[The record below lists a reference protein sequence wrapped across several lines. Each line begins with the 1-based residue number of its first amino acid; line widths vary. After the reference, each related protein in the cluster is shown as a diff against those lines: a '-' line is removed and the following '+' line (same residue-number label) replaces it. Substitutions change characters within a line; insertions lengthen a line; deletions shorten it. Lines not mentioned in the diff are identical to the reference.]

1 MLHSSICAL
10 LYGECVHESRSK
22 GLIIS
27 QELQQIPGSV
37 GSPTT
42 DIKPRFPIAHP
53 PSLLIINTLMDANVQ
68 DKAQTLLD
76 SQLTAR
82 ISKGKQMGMQKSSA
96 KHTVLCNIAVPI
108 CPING

>member
-1 MLHSSICAL
+1 
-10 LYGECVHESRSK
+10 
-22 GLIIS
+22 
-27 QELQQIPGSV
+27 
-37 GSPTT
+37 
-42 DIKPRFPIAHP
+42 
-53 PSLLIINTLMDANVQ
+53 MDANVQ

>member
-1 MLHSSICAL
+1 MRA
-10 LYGECVHESRSK
+10 
-22 GLIIS
+22 GLTIS

-42 DIKPRFPIAHP
+42 NCKPHLPTTAHP

-68 DKAQTLLD
+68 DKAEMLLD
-76 SQLTAR
+76 SQLIAS

-96 KHTVLCNIAVPI
+96 KHTVMCNISVLI
-108 CPING
+108 CPI